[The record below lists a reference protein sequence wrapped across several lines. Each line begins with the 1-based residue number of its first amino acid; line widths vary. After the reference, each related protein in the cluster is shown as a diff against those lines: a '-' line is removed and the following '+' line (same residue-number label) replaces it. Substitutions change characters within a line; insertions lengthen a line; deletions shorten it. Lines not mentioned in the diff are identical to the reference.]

1 MVVIVDAPSMTEPAK
16 IWYFLFPNPSL
27 AWTAKK
33 SHKLW
38 YQKGQI
44 SFFLFWAQTLIR
56 TYGEKMPTSGNLN
69 GGFRHFPKRFRK
81 LICLVSILTCELP
94 ALQHWYYAD
103 PWLIQDDVLGRGRA
117 CMFVIW
123 YTTLTHC
130 LWPVLQR
137 FQVFSAWN
145 EWAVTELLSNSSL
158 NVMNRGRIGRSSQ
171 YFQIRGFKGAW
182 SQMEDDSRC
191 WAVCWGLGSYTTQD
205 ASGNDFV
212 GWRFVLVEVLY
223 R

>member
-1 MVVIVDAPSMTEPAK
+1 MTEPAK

-69 GGFRHFPKRFRK
+69 DGFRHFPKRFRK

-103 PWLIQDDVLGRGRA
+103 PWLIQDDVLGRG
-117 CMFVIW
+117 
-123 YTTLTHC
+123 
-130 LWPVLQR
+130 
-137 FQVFSAWN
+137 
-145 EWAVTELLSNSSL
+145 SSL
-158 NVMNRGRIGRSSQ
+158 HVCDLIHHFDPLLMTRSSAVSS
-171 YFQIRGFKGAW
+171 FLSLKW
-182 SQMEDDSRC
+182 VSRY
-191 WAVCWGLGSYTTQD
+191 WITLK
-205 ASGNDFV
+205 
-212 GWRFVLVEVLY
+212 LIP
-223 R
+223 